1 MPARELAHM
10 FDSLF
15 RVSRRVEQNH
25 FVIGF
30 KSAGA
35 LTHPAA
41 PARFPEAAVHEVE
54 ESTATKPARISPKRS
69 SPNRFRSTAVKQP
82 DREKRNE
89 RLKKREER
97 RDTRE
102 KREERREAREARR
115 EKRSSWGVLAISW
128 GDLWGSWGELGAF

>member
-1 MPARELAHM
+1 MV
-10 FDSLF
+10 
-15 RVSRRVEQNH
+15 RVSRRVEQIH

-35 LTHPAA
+35 LTHPSAR
-41 PARFPEAAVHEVE
+41 ARFPEAAVHEVE

-97 RDTRE
+97 RETRHERRE

-115 EKRSSWGVLAISW
+115 EKRSSWGVLGISW
-128 GDLWGSWGELGAF
+128 GDLWGSWGDLGASWGGLGAS